1 MLINEAKYLELYENG
16 DLKKNRICQEIIQKK
31 QMTKNALKI
40 EKSLTFENDSEKN
53 WEIAEENHK
62 KTNKMRE
69 FWILTKNELDKKN
82 FDKKSK
88 NFIVLKKKK
97 KNS

>member
-1 MLINEAKYLELYENG
+1 
-16 DLKKNRICQEIIQKK
+16 
-31 QMTKNALKI
+31 MTKNALKI

-53 WEIAEENHK
+53 WEIVEENHK

-97 KNS
+97 KKLLNSCLILIRNKH